1 MNAKPPSPLKR
12 ITLFFAAA
20 SVVLAACSGSSAVIA
35 SVGGTDIS
43 EAEVRGLV
51 RTSAD
56 EILDVE
62 FLRYL
67 SVAIQ
72 WEAVEQRAL
81 ADFGTDPSDEEVQ
94 QTIDELVLAYNPGA
108 TLDEYLEAANASE
121 IGIRSYARQLII
133 QGDVEAE
140 LAASHQP
147 PTAEQV
153 AAEIL
158 AFPADWTEVCSAH
171 ILVATV
177 EEADAAIVRL
187 DAGEEFAEVA
197 IDLSTDPGSGPNG
210 GDLGCVPAA
219 NFVGPFAEAAMD
231 AVLGV
236 PTEPIESEF
245 GFHVILVSERTVAD
259 KQVVSDFLEAGA
271 RALAVDA
278 WFLEAIDSANV
289 TVDETVGVWVTD
301 PNPQVVAPS

>member
-51 RTSAD
+51 RTDAD

-158 AFPADWTEVCSAH
+158 AFSADWTEVCSAH

-278 WFLEAIDSANV
+278 WLLEAIDSANV